1 MTVPLYSLGD
11 TVAAAYP
18 SGWRLG
24 GRVIMVIAG
33 NTANSYEVEFVG
45 GIHASF
51 DETNVKKS

>member
-1 MTVPLYSLGD
+1 MTPPLYSLGD
-11 TVAAAYP
+11 VVGAAFP

-33 NTANSYEVEFVG
+33 HTANTYEVEFVG

-51 DETNVKKS
+51 DEISVSKS